1 MIRIVLVLSLLKLAI
16 SSKIPIQ
23 KQIVGPGGENINVN
37 IEVDIDLPDDD
48 TTGGVTQG
56 PPTPRTTDAPEKCL
70 TPGEICIPGDECCG
84 GLSCVQTDPLAQ
96 IHKCKH
102 IHKPPTC
109 LKDGNNCSPSI
120 PQLPCCDGLSCMKSE
135 EYVFPP
141 IHKCRHIHHKPR
153 CLVAGETCSTS
164 RLGRPECCGGLS
176 CVDSGKKID
185 PPKYWCWNAA
195 KPTEPTC
202 LKTGEACAPSA
213 GKKCCPNN
221 LCDLDNLKC
230 VRVQER
236 RA

>member
-37 IEVDIDLPDDD
+37 IEVDIDVPDDD
-48 TTGGVTQG
+48 TTGGVTRG
-56 PPTPRTTDAPEKCL
+56 PRTTEAPEKCL
-70 TPGEICIPGDECCG
+70 KAGDNCPVTEQPGD
-84 GLSCVQTDPLAQ
+84 Q
-96 IHKCKH
+96 
-102 IHKPPTC
+102 
-109 LKDGNNCSPSI
+109 
-120 PQLPCCDGLSCMKSE
+120 CCDGLSCMKSE
-135 EYVFPP
+135 QLPPVFPL
-141 IHKCRHIHHKPR
+141 IRKCRHIQHKPR

-164 RLGRPECCGGLS
+164 LLGRPECCGGLS